1 MSLLALFAS
10 ICYFPHVSYFSIRSQ
25 KHIITLGQCLLF
37 YFPDK
42 IILLKNRPYFTQNA
56 LQRQIGLQ
64 VVNGQ
69 INSTLIFSSILRQSE
84 FGCWENLRLK
94 KDILVF
100 QDCILLEK
108 DWTKLK
114 NLHVFVNWTSS
125 VTQQKTKGVVKFQIL
140 EIKILTILEIT
151 KRV

>member
-69 INSTLIFSSILRQSE
+69 INSTLIFQAYL
-84 FGCWENLRLK
+84 GNPNL
-94 KDILVF
+94 VV
-100 QDCILLEK
+100 EK
-108 DWTKLK
+108 
-114 NLHVFVNWTSS
+114 
-125 VTQQKTKGVVKFQIL
+125 I
-140 EIKILTILEIT
+140 
-151 KRV
+151 

>member
-1 MSLLALFAS
+1 MMSLLVCTYMLFS
-10 ICYFPHVSYFSIRSQ
+10 LSIRSQ
-25 KHIITLGQCLLF
+25 KHIIVLGQCLLF

-100 QDCILLEK
+100 QGCILLEK

-125 VTQQKTKGVVKFQIL
+125 MTQQKMWNGFWNFKCCRSKYWQS
-140 EIKILTILEIT
+140 
-151 KRV
+151 